1 MAIAPSKNKT
11 KKKSLFSVNMT
22 IGGVSLTQKA
32 VFAKHLSVMLRSGLN
47 VVEALKISSTSTK
60 GKLQTV
66 VISVLK
72 SVQAGHLLS
81 SAMERHPKVFSG
93 LFIGATYAGEA
104 SGTLDQSLENVAEQ
118 LKKEQELVSKV
129 KGAMF
134 YPVIILIAAFV
145 LGLALTFLVLPKITP
160 LFEGLGQDL
169 PASTKA
175 LMWFSK
181 FVEAHSAPLLI
192 GVIALTVIFVWVIRQ
207 EFSKPIIH
215 WLLLRIPIIRNIT
228 RGSNLSRFSLTLGT
242 LLKTGLNI
250 DAALEITKNTLSNH
264 YYKRALVKINDR
276 VNKGASLSENLRRY
290 EGLFP
295 PMMNRMVMVGERSG
309 KLEETLLYLA
319 EFYQIEVDNDTKTL
333 STAIEPILLLSI
345 GVVVG
350 FLAISIVTPIYNIT
364 GTVKQ

>member
-1 MAIAPSKNKT
+1 MAKNNKKQK
-11 KKKSLFSVNMT
+11 KKKSLFNADMA

-47 VVEALKISSTSTK
+47 VVEALKIASTSTK
-60 GKLQTV
+60 GKLRS
-66 VISVLK
+66 VIINVLN

-81 SAMERHPKVFSG
+81 SAMERYPKVFSG
-93 LFIGATYAGEA
+93 LFVGATYAGEA
-104 SGTLDQSLENVAEQ
+104 SGTLDQSLENVANQ
-118 LKKEQELVSKV
+118 LKKEQELFAKI

-145 LGLALTFLVLPKITP
+145 LGMAMTFFVLPKIIP

-169 PASTKA
+169 PVTTRA
-175 LMWFSK
+175 LIWFSH
-181 FVEAHSAPLLI
+181 FVEAHSVSLLI
-192 GVIALTVIFVWVIRQ
+192 GITVTLTTVIWLVRQ
-207 EFSKPIIH
+207 DFAKPVTH
-215 WLLLRIPIIRNIT
+215 WLFLRIPIVKNIT
-228 RGSNLSRFSLTLGT
+228 RNSNLSRFALTLGI
-242 LLKTGLNI
+242 LLKTGLHI
-250 DAALEITKNTLSNH
+250 DEALTITQNTLSNH
-264 YYKRALVKINDR
+264 YYKRALTKVNER

-319 EFYQIEVDNDTKTL
+319 EFYQLEVDNDTKTL
-333 STAIEPILLLSI
+333 STAIEPILLMSI
-345 GVVVG
+345 GLIVG
-350 FLAISIVTPIYNIT
+350 FLAMSIVTPIYNIT

>member
-1 MAIAPSKNKT
+1 M
-11 KKKSLFSVNMT
+11 
-22 IGGVSLTQKA
+22 
-32 VFAKHLSVMLRSGLN
+32 
-47 VVEALKISSTSTK
+47 
-60 GKLQTV
+60 
-66 VISVLK
+66 
-72 SVQAGHLLS
+72 
-81 SAMERHPKVFSG
+81 
-93 LFIGATYAGEA
+93 
-104 SGTLDQSLENVAEQ
+104 
-118 LKKEQELVSKV
+118 
-129 KGAMF
+129 
-134 YPVIILIAAFV
+134 
-145 LGLALTFLVLPKITP
+145 
-160 LFEGLGQDL
+160 
-169 PASTKA
+169 
-175 LMWFSK
+175 
-181 FVEAHSAPLLI
+181 
-192 GVIALTVIFVWVIRQ
+192 
-207 EFSKPIIH
+207 
-215 WLLLRIPIIRNIT
+215 
-228 RGSNLSRFSLTLGT
+228 SRFSLTLGT